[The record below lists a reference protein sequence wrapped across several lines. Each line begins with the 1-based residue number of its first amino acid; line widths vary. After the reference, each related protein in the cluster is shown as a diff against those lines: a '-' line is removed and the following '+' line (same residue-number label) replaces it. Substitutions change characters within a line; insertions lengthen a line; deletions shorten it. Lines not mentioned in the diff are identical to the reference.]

1 MHDLANLLS
10 ENARLA
16 MENELLRKNADL
28 AAENAALKASS
39 APRPEFAGSY
49 ATAAWQVPACYPMP
63 VHAAIFPAAWASQHS
78 ESICAG
84 EEAYMRSSQESFRQR
99 QARRAKTLTPEART
113 TVMLRNLPNN
123 YTRGMVMKMLNVEGF
138 AGKYNFLYLPVDFAT
153 GACLGYAFV
162 NLVSPDFAPGFWQT
176 FDGFSRWVLPSKKV
190 CGVTWSGPHQGLEA
204 HVERYRNS
212 PVMHPSVPE
221 QYRPII
227 LSGGRSVP
235 FPEPTKP
242 PRAPRARNLVD
253 DKCLRFGGTA
263 ATAPSH

>member
-1 MHDLANLLS
+1 MAGLLS

-28 AAENAALKASS
+28 AAQNAALKASC
-39 APRPEFAGSY
+39 APRPEFVGSY
-49 ATAAWQVPACYPMP
+49 AAAAWQVPACYPMP
-63 VHAAIFPAAWASQHS
+63 VHAAVFPGTWTGQHS
-78 ESICAG
+78 ESICA
-84 EEAYMRSSQESFRQR
+84 EEQAYTRGSQRSLRQ
-99 QARRAKTLTPEART
+99 QARRGKAVAPEART

-123 YTRGMVMKMLNVEGF
+123 YTRAMVMKMLNVEGF
-138 AGKYNFLYLPVDFAT
+138 AGKYDFLYLPIDFAT

-176 FDGFSRWVLPSKKV
+176 FDGFSKWVLPSKKV

-221 QYRPII
+221 RYRPVI
-227 LSGGRSVP
+227 LRGGRSVP
-235 FPEPTKP
+235 FPEPTKLP
-242 PRAPRARNLVD
+242 SAPRARNSVD
-253 DKCLRFGGTA
+253 GK
-263 ATAPSH
+263 